1 MLMITILSAA
11 IAIWI
16 INKREEPN
24 FKLAWMVPVLV
35 SPVFGGL
42 LYLYVQ
48 LDLSSRLI
56 GRRARQVLEDTKPA
70 LTQKK
75 EVLKRLKQEY

>member
-1 MLMITILSAA
+1 MLFLLIQIGILFGAFQWLKDDFIYAYGGFTILSAA
-11 IAIWI
+11 IVISI

-42 LYLYVQ
+42 LSLC
-48 LDLSSRLI
+48 
-56 GRRARQVLEDTKPA
+56 PA
-70 LTQKK
+70 GSVFQAD
-75 EVLKRLKQEY
+75 R